1 MKDFMNNL
9 YQNGEGKTVTGRYRG
24 EDFIGTITNVRCCY
38 GGGLNVYV
46 DLEQPIV
53 IAGRER
59 ESLVLDGEELA
70 NGGGADLPGRVAEN
84 LHVYF

>member
-1 MKDFMNNL
+1 MKDFMNSL

-24 EDFIGTITNVRCCY
+24 EDFLGIISLVRSTY

-46 DLEQPIV
+46 ELEQPIV
-53 IAGRER
+53 ISGRER
-59 ESLVLDGEELA
+59 ESLVLNGEELA
-70 NGGGADLPGRVAEN
+70 NGSGTVASN